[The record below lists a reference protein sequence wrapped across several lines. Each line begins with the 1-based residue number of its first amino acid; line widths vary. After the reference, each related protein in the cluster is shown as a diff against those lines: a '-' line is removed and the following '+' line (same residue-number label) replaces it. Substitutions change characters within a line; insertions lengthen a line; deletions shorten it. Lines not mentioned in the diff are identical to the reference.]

1 MAQIIDLG
9 KLRFYWAGEY
19 NSATVYEVNDVVKYG
34 GNVYVYTNT
43 LSVAGNTPTDTDY
56 WALMI
61 SGLKFEG
68 VYDDET
74 DYQVGDGV
82 AYGGIV
88 YIAVADTIGNE
99 PPNATYWSQF
109 ADGIQYEGSYSAG
122 TAYQLNDVVTYG
134 GKAYIAT
141 QLTSGNVPTNAT
153 YWDVLTE
160 GVRGR
165 GNYGNSTAYLP
176 GDIVSYGGNVY
187 LNILTS
193 TGNIPTNAT
202 YWSLMASGIKYI
214 GEYDNAVAYK
224 INELVTYGPKMY
236 VAKQGTTGHLP
247 TNATYWDTLVDG
259 IGASGVYNNGT
270 AYVPGSVVAYGA
282 NLYICTVETTG
293 NLPTDTAK
301 WDLFIPSVASV
312 GSYSDVNTYY
322 VGDIVRYGANLYIC
336 KLESEDNLPTN
347 TTYFDLFIASIV
359 SAGTYNSGTEYH
371 IGDIVKYGANLYVC
385 KLDSTGNLPTN
396 TTYFNTFVNS
406 LQNAGTWA
414 IGTTYYLGDIVAYG
428 PNRYVAIR
436 ETLGDAPDTSGSD
449 WEVLTEGLDVRGAW
463 AGSTQYYINDVVTRG
478 GSTYICILKHSSSAD
493 FPTDLAA
500 SKWTKYNSGIRWR
513 GEWAPETAYLTDDIV
528 YNGVSTYIAVADF
541 TSDATD
547 FLNDTDWELL
557 SLGADTLPNQVGQE
571 GKFLST
577 NGTLA
582 VWASSGTLDSL
593 TVNEDLEVN
602 GDVIQHGNITI
613 TSRSMNV
620 TNVIKTNNVATM
632 TTSGDHYFDSG
643 DTVTI
648 DGLDTYPDDNFDG
661 TFVISTTPTPTT
673 FTYTKAGANVGST
686 VVSGATAN
694 VVGELSVGGITHFSG
709 KVTMA
714 VNAEVDGILYVGPLA
729 EEFEVDATL
738 TGAAAVIQ
746 TSGDPASFSQVAFTN
761 QEPTSSTDIIAYANN
776 GNDGAGWIDMG
787 ITGSEFEQAEFG
799 ITGKNDGYLFVKAP
813 DKLVANISNKALTN
827 NVATLTTSAAHGFTS
842 GFQVLVTGVDAT
854 FNGTYTIT
862 GTTSNTFTYAKTA
875 ANVTSASSSGGT
887 ATSATGD
894 GNLVIATG
902 GNGDKGKIIFGAGG
916 FDSGVS
922 QMEIDA
928 TTGVDINI
936 ETSSTSSSTGALHVA
951 GGVGIGENLHVA
963 GDLHAESSVD
973 FTNAERIIF
982 GLDSATFH
990 DSLTNPTLTI
1000 TADNPDYTQVAFQNQ
1015 NAGNAASTDFIA
1027 YADNGTDNDGYIDM
1041 GITSSTFDD
1050 PTFTI
1055 TGANDGY
1062 IFMVAPD
1069 GTTGNGDLVI
1079 ATGDTGTRNA
1089 IVFAAGGL
1097 ASDTTQMT
1105 IIPDVA
1111 VHVEIDTPSTNSST
1125 GALTVVGGVGITGDM
1140 NVQGNVA
1147 IQGTITFGGGGTTV
1161 SAANLS
1167 VTDPFVFVGNGN
1179 QADILDLGFI
1189 AEHTVPVSAIVKT
1202 VTTKALT
1209 NNVATLTTGTNHTYR
1224 IGDVVVVS
1232 SVDATFNGTYS
1243 IIDVPTVTT
1252 FTYAKTASNV
1262 ASTAVSPAG
1271 AASVSARRVYAGIAR
1286 DASDGIIK
1294 AFDNAVTKPAT
1305 TVNFSEAGLTYSDLR
1320 IKDLDAAAIVGSGN
1334 LTIATNKL
1342 TVNASTGAVTIAN
1355 TLGVSGILTA
1365 NAAIEAV
1372 AAINAQSTLTVAGTT
1387 TLNGGISVVGNMDV
1401 TGRFTAQEIR
1411 EYVLDRVVGAV
1422 TTNVATLDYSLGNIY
1437 YINTAPTANFA
1448 INLINVPTDNGF
1460 SMSIT
1465 VIVTQGSTGY
1475 IPNSFQV
1482 GGVAVTGGLN
1492 SNGIKWTG
1500 AALPTATSSAGKL
1513 DIFSFTL
1520 IRRGSAWEVLGS
1532 AVLNF

>member
-88 YIAVADTIGNE
+88 YIAVADTVGNE

-165 GNYGNSTAYLP
+165 GNYGNGTQYLP

-236 VAKQGTTGHLP
+236 VAKQGTTGNLP

-312 GSYSDVNTYY
+312 GSYSDVDTYY

-428 PNRYVAIR
+428 PNRYVALR
-436 ETLGDAPDTSGSD
+436 ETLGDAPDVSGSD
-449 WEVLTEGLDVRGAW
+449 WEVLTEGLNIRGAW
-463 AGSTQYYINDVVTRG
+463 DDTTQYYINDVVTRG
-478 GSTYICILKHSSSAD
+478 GSTYICILKHSSSAS
-493 FPTDLAA
+493 FATDLDAN
-500 SKWTKYNSGIRWR
+500 KWTKYNSGIRWR
-513 GEWAPETAYLTDDIV
+513 GEWAPDTAYLTDDLV
-528 YNGVSTYIAVADF
+528 YNGVSTYIAIADF
-541 TSDATD
+541 TSDASD

-557 SLGADTLPNQVGQE
+557 SLGADTLPNQVNNE

-686 VVSGATAN
+686 SVTGATAN
-694 VVGELSVGGITHFSG
+694 VVGELSVGGISHFTG
-709 KVTMA
+709 N
-714 VNAEVDGILYVGPLA
+714 VNLEG
-729 EEFEVDATL
+729 TL
-738 TGAAAVIQ
+738 TVAGTTYIGSNADTFEADAELTDAAAVVQI
-746 TSGDPASFSQVAFTN
+746 SGGPSSFAQVAFTN
-761 QEPTSSTDIIAYANN
+761 QEPTSSTDFIAYSDN

-787 ITGSEFEQAEFG
+787 ITGSEFVQAEFG
-799 ITGKNDGYLFVKAP
+799 ITGKNDGYIFVKAP
-813 DKLVANISNKALTN
+813 DQLVANISNKALTN

-842 GFQVLVTGVDAT
+842 GFQVLVAGVDAT

-902 GNGDKGKIIFGAGG
+902 GNGDKGKIVFGAGG
-916 FDSGVS
+916 FDSGVT
-922 QMEIDA
+922 QMEIEPNVGMHV
-928 TTGVDINI
+928 TIN
-936 ETSSTSSSTGALHVA
+936 TVSTSSATGALIVD
-951 GGVGIGENLHVA
+951 GGAGIGEALHVA
-963 GDLHAESSVD
+963 GDLHAEASVN
-973 FTNAERIIF
+973 FEQATEIVF
-982 GLDSATFH
+982 GVGSKTFH
-990 DSLTNPTLTI
+990 DTLTNPTLTI
-1000 TADNPDYTQVAFQNQ
+1000 TTDVADYAQVAFQNQ
-1015 NAGNAASTDFIA
+1015 NDGVDASTDFIA
-1027 YADNGTDNDGYIDM
+1027 YADNGTDADGYIDM
-1041 GITSSTFDD
+1041 GITSSTFSDAG
-1050 PTFTI
+1050 FTI
-1055 TGANDGY
+1055 TGENDGY
-1062 IFMVAPD
+1062 IFMVAPT
-1069 GTTGNGDLVI
+1069 GTTGNGDLVL
-1079 ATGDTGTRNA
+1079 ATGDTGARNA

-1097 ASDTTQMT
+1097 ASDNAQMT
-1105 IIPDVA
+1105 IVPDVA

-1125 GALTVVGGVGITGDM
+1125 GALTVVGGVGVTGDM
-1140 NVQGNVA
+1140 NIQGNVA

-1167 VTDPFVFVGNGN
+1167 VTDPFVFVGNAN
-1179 QADILDLGFI
+1179 QSDIIDLGFI
-1189 AEHTVPVSAIVKT
+1189 AEHTVPVTAIVNT

-1209 NNVATLTTGTNHTYR
+1209 NNVATLTTGTDHTYR
-1224 IGDVVVVS
+1224 VGDVVVVTD
-1232 SVDATFNGTYS
+1232 VDATFNGTYS
-1243 IIDVPTVTT
+1243 IVAVPTTVT
-1252 FTYAKTASNV
+1252 FTYAKTAANV
-1262 ASTAVSPAG
+1262 GSTAVSPEG
-1271 AASVSARRVYAGIAR
+1271 ATSVSARRVYAGIAR

-1294 AFDNAVTKPAT
+1294 AFDNAVTKPTT

-1320 IKDLDAAAIVGSGN
+1320 IKNLDATAVVTSGN
-1334 LTIATNKL
+1334 LTVATDKL
-1342 TVNASTGAVTIAN
+1342 AVNASSGAVTIAN

-1437 YINTAPTANFA
+1437 YINTAPTANFTV
-1448 INLINVPTDNGF
+1448 NLTNVPTDNGF

-1465 VIVTQGSTGY
+1465 VVVTQGATGY
-1475 IPNSFQV
+1475 IPSAFQV
-1482 GGVAVTGGLN
+1482 NGIAVSGGLN

-1500 AALPTATSSAGKL
+1500 GTLPTATSSAGKL

-1520 IRRGSAWEVLGS
+1520 IRRSSAWEVLGS